1 MIFEISGEPMGK
13 QRPKF
18 SSANGFVRTYTPAKT
33 MHYEEWVKLCYQ
45 QANGEYFGEVP
56 LEITVDAYF
65 EIPKSFSKKKW
76 QQAISGELL
85 PTKKPDA
92 DNILKI
98 ICDSLNGVAYK
109 DDKQIVSA
117 RIQKHYGG
125 KPCVVVEIDNAVG
138 VPKIWR

>member
-18 SSANGFVRTYTPAKT
+18 SSADGFIRTYTPAKT
-33 MHYEEWVKLCYQ
+33 INYEQWVKLCYK

-56 LEITVDAYF
+56 LYILVDAYF
-65 EIPKSFSKKKW
+65 EIPKSFSKKKR
-76 QQAISGELL
+76 QEALTGQIR

-98 ICDSLNGVAYK
+98 ICDSLNGMAYK
-109 DDKQIVSA
+109 DDKQIVWASVH
-117 RIQKHYGG
+117 KHYG
-125 KPCVVVEIDNAVG
+125 EQ
-138 VPKIWR
+138 PKVIVSINEYKTAKI

>member
-33 MHYEEWVKLCYQ
+33 IHYEEWVKLCYQ
-45 QANGEYFGEVP
+45 QAGGEYFGEVP
-56 LEITVDAYF
+56 LYICVDAYF
-65 EIPKSFSKKKW
+65 QIPKAFSKKKRSE
-76 QQAISGELL
+76 AITKQLR

-109 DDKQIVSA
+109 DDKQIVWA
-117 RIQKHYGG
+117 FIQKHYGAQP
-125 KPCVVVEIDNAVG
+125 KVVVTINKYNTNG
-138 VPKIWR
+138 LC

>member
-33 MHYEEWVKLCYQ
+33 THYEEWVKLCYQ
-45 QANGEYFGEVP
+45 QAGGKYLGEEP
-56 LEITVDAYF
+56 LSICIDAIF
-65 EIPKSFSKKKW
+65 EIPKSFSKKKRLD
-76 QQAISGELL
+76 ALTGKTR

-109 DDKQIVSA
+109 DDKQIVWA
-117 RIQKHYGG
+117 FIQKKYGD
-125 KPCVVVEIDNAVG
+125 KPKVIVCLKEYKRG
-138 VPKIWR
+138 

>member
-1 MIFEISGEPMGK
+1 MIFKIDGEPMGK

-18 SSANGFVRTYTPAKT
+18 STASGFIRTYTPAKT
-33 MHYEEWVKLCYQ
+33 MHYEEWVKLCYK
-45 QANGEYFGEVP
+45 QANGFYFDEQP
-56 LEITVDAYF
+56 LMIRVEAFF
-65 EIPKSFSKKKW
+65 EIPQSFSKKKK
-76 QQAISGELL
+76 QQAFDGKLV

-117 RIQKHYGG
+117 TVKKYYSN
-125 KPCVVVEIDNAVG
+125 KPCVVVTIYSLSD
-138 VPKIWR
+138 